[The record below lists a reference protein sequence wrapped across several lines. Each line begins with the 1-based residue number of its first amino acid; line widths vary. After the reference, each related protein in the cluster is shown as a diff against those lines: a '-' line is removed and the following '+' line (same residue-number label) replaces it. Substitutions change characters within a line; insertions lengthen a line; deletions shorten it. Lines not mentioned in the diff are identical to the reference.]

1 LFHFDDSDF
10 FSVHPFKRIA
20 LLSFPQQSNNAS
32 RGEMMKKIALSTLS
46 LALLGA
52 AGAAHAQSSV
62 TLYGVIDTSLT
73 YVHHTDGNKNLW
85 ALGNASGGDL
95 SGTRWGLKGQE
106 DLGGGLAAIFQLE
119 NGFDPSN
126 GRLGQG
132 NREFGRQAFV
142 GLTSQT
148 YGTLTLGRQY
158 DPVVDLVQGI
168 TADNYF
174 GSAFATP
181 GDVDNYDN
189 SSRTDNAIK
198 YLSPTYAGFQFEAMY
213 ALGGVAGS
221 TGSGQTWSL
230 AAAYN
235 NGPLGVAAGYFR
247 ANNTNTVGTNGFRS
261 TWGGT
266 SGGTFDG
273 PINLGYISAKSIGIA
288 RLAAQYTVGP
298 FTMGASYS
306 NAQYKGDSLSTFGS
320 TEKYNVGQ
328 GFLNYQ
334 ATPALLLGLG
344 YSYTKSSGDTSATY
358 HQASLGADY
367 TLSKRTDV
375 YLVGAY
381 QHARGQTS
389 DGAGG
394 KVAAQAS
401 IGSYGYN
408 GTSSQELV
416 ALGLRHKF

>member
-1 LFHFDDSDF
+1 
-10 FSVHPFKRIA
+10 
-20 LLSFPQQSNNAS
+20 
-32 RGEMMKKIALSTLS
+32 MKKIALSTLS

-73 YVHHTDGNKNLW
+73 YVHNASGNQHLW
-85 ALGNASGGDL
+85 ALGNSSGGDL
-95 SGTRWGLKGQE
+95 AGTRWGIKGQE
-106 DLGGGLAAIFQLE
+106 DLGNGLAAIFQLE

-126 GRLGQG
+126 GRNGQG

-142 GLTSQT
+142 GLTSSQF
-148 YGTLTLGRQY
+148 GTVTLGRQY
-158 DPVVDLVQGI
+158 DPVVDLVQAI

-174 GSAFATP
+174 GSAFSTP

-189 SSRTDNAIK
+189 SSRTNNAIK
-198 YLSPTYAGFQFEAMY
+198 FQSISYAGLQFEAMY
-213 ALGGVAGS
+213 AFGGVAGS
-221 TGSGQTWSL
+221 TGAGQTWSL

-235 NGPLGVAAGYFR
+235 NGPLGLAAGYFH
-247 ANNTNTVGTNGFRS
+247 ADNSNTLASGLRTGWNS
-261 TWGGT
+261 T
-266 SGGTFDG
+266 SDGTFDSN
-273 PINLGYISAKSIGIA
+273 INNFYATAKSIGIA

-306 NAQYKGDSLSTFGS
+306 NAQYKPDGFSAFGS
-320 TEKYNVGQ
+320 SEKFNVGQ

-344 YSYTKSSGDTSATY
+344 YTYTKSSGDTSATY

-367 TLSKRTDV
+367 SLSKRTDV

-381 QHARGQTS
+381 QHASGQTR
-389 DGAGG
+389 DPVTGG
-394 KVAAQAS
+394 VTNAQAS

>member
-1 LFHFDDSDF
+1 
-10 FSVHPFKRIA
+10 
-20 LLSFPQQSNNAS
+20 
-32 RGEMMKKIALSTLS
+32 MKKIALSTLS

-62 TLYGVIDTSLT
+62 TLYGVIDNSLT
-73 YVHHTDGNKNLW
+73 YVHNAQGNKNLW

-95 SGTRWGLKGQE
+95 AGTRWGLKGQE

-126 GRLGQG
+126 GRLQQG

-142 GLTSQT
+142 GLTSQQ
-148 YGTLTLGRQY
+148 YGTFTLGRQY
-158 DPVVDLVQGI
+158 DPVVDMVQGI

-189 SSRTDNAIK
+189 SSRTNNAIK
-198 YLSPTYAGFQFEAMY
+198 YVSPNYAGFQAEALY
-213 ALGGVAGS
+213 AFGGVAGS

-230 AAAYN
+230 AASYN
-235 NGPLGVAAGYFR
+235 NGPIAVAAGYFR
-247 ANNTNTVGTNGFRS
+247 SDNSNALTNGVRAG
-261 TWGGT
+261 WDAAAT
-266 SGGTFDG
+266 SGSTFNSN
-273 PINLGYISAKSIGIA
+273 INAGYGSAKSIGIA
-288 RLAAQYTVGP
+288 RVAGQYTVGP
-298 FTMGASYS
+298 FTMGLSYS
-306 NAQYKGDSLSTFGS
+306 NAQYKGDAFSTFGS
-320 TEKYNVGQ
+320 TEKYNSGS

-334 ATPALLLGLG
+334 ATPALLLGAG
-344 YSYTKSSGDTSATY
+344 YTYMKSSGNTSATY

-367 TLSKRTDV
+367 NLSKRTDV

-381 QHARGQTS
+381 QHASGNTS
-389 DGAGG
+389 NGTGG
-394 KVAAQAS
+394 TQAATAS
-401 IGSYGYN
+401 IGSYGYD
-408 GTSSQELV
+408 GTNSQELV